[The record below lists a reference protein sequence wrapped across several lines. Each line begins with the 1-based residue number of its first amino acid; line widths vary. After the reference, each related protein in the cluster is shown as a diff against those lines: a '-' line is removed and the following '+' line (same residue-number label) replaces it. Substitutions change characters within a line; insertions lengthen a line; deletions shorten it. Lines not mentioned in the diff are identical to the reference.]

1 MAMQRAARER
11 PSVPTRTV
19 EEILPIDV
27 VLLENWRLMDLGISI
42 RQPMSALQWLAQRRL
57 IKNSVYCEN
66 CYTQFGLNSYQDVV
80 DWYQQFGTH

>member
-1 MAMQRAARER
+1 MAMQRAARGR
-11 PSVPTRTV
+11 PSAPTRIV

-27 VLLENWRLMDLGISI
+27 VLLENWRLMDLGFSV

-66 CYTQFGLNSYQDVV
+66 
-80 DWYQQFGTH
+80 